1 MAEIVVSSLI
11 EKITETLASVAIRRI
26 GSLLAPERQVH
37 SKISDIKAELHVMQ
51 EYLRYAD
58 SYRGTDRQVVQ
69 AWLNGVR
76 DVAFQIEDIVDEYT
90 YLMARRNRSN
100 LLKDHLF
107 RVFNYYHHR
116 ALHDIATRL
125 EKVENKLGRLSE
137 TNRRYSLRIG
147 EGTSDN
153 SNNEREM
160 GRRLAVSA
168 HFLKEDDI
176 VGVQEQREQLIRWLT
191 DEEPRRTMVSVWGM
205 GGVGK
210 TTLVTGVYKAQRI
223 IGRFDCRLWV
233 YVSQSCTIDDLL
245 RRIMREFYRETT
257 EAAPHDICSMD
268 HRMLVETIRAHLQQ
282 KRYLIILDDVWQTDV
297 WTDVSDALFD
307 NNRGSRVVITT
318 RKQEV
323 ATKADDFRVVELK
336 PLKEEEAWTLFC
348 RKAFQREKHTIC
360 PQELE
365 YWARRL
371 VEKCE
376 GLPLAIVTL
385 GNVLAQSAKTELAWK
400 NVYDNLLWEKSNN
413 PDLHKV
419 SVILMLSINDLPTY
433 LRNCFLY
440 CSIFPEDYLLERKRL
455 IRLWVAEGFVKGE
468 RGESSMEEVAEDYL
482 NQLVGR
488 CMLQVVQWNE
498 FGRATRCQVHDLM
511 RDLIVARS
519 REENFCEIYDN
530 NSRGNGHHRVR
541 RLSIIGGRGDRQF
554 SMTLEQ
560 LCSFH
565 VFPSSSVLS
574 PILLPRF
581 KLLRVLDLH
590 FAPIDRVPDEVVH
603 LFNLRYLSV
612 RGTKVRELPK
622 AVGRLRNLETLDAWL
637 TCVENLPRGTTKLEN
652 LRHLMVKKIQS
663 KTSRYTNSVTGV
675 HTPHGI
681 ENLKSLQTLKAVVA
695 DEDMIKHLGNLTHLR
710 RLEIVEVRNMHCAKL
725 SKSIVKMKHL
735 RHLVI
740 ARKYRQE
747 TLPLEALSPPP
758 PLLRKLSL
766 YGKLDQDRLPNW
778 LISLANL
785 THLTLESSGIGE
797 DSLRLLSSLPNLV
810 FLILFEA
817 YDGQHLHFKA
827 EWFPQLKVLRLQDM
841 AHLSSI
847 EIEQGALMNLQEL
860 LLVRCGELK
869 MVPLGIENVTGLQ
882 RLELD
887 DMPEELVD
895 KLREGREIKE
905 DRLRIRHIPVIMNWA
920 KTGDNCWTEEA
931 LS

>member
-11 EKITETLASVAIRRI
+11 EKITEALASVAIRRV
-26 GSLLAPERQVH
+26 GSLLTPERQVH
-37 SKISDIKAELHVMQ
+37 SKISDIKGELHVMQ

-58 SYRGTDRQVVQ
+58 RYRGSDRQVVR

-90 YLMARRNRSN
+90 YIMARRNRSN
-100 LLKDHLF
+100 LLMGHLF
-107 RVFNYYHHR
+107 RVFNYYHDR

-125 EKVENKLGRLSE
+125 EKVEIKLGRLSE

-153 SNNEREM
+153 FNNEREM
-160 GRRLAVSA
+160 GWRLAVSA
-168 HFLKEDDI
+168 HFLKEDGI
-176 VGVQEQREQLIRWLT
+176 VGVEEQREQLIRWLT
-191 DEEPRRTMVSVWGM
+191 DEEPRRTTVSVWGM

-210 TTLVTGVYKAQRI
+210 TTLVTGVYKGQRI

-233 YVSQSCTIDDLL
+233 YVSQSCTTADLL
-245 RRIMREFYRETT
+245 RRIMREFYRETM

-297 WTDVSDALFD
+297 WTNASDALFD

-323 ATKADDFRVVELK
+323 ATMADDCRVVELK

-348 RKAFQREKHTIC
+348 RKAFQRERHRIC

-400 NVYDNLLWEKSNN
+400 NVHDNLLWEKSNN

-419 SVILMLSINDLPTY
+419 SVILSLSINDLPTY

-440 CSIFPEDYLLERKRL
+440 CSIFPEDYLIERKRL

-468 RGESSMEEVAEDYL
+468 TGESSREEVAEDYL

-488 CMLQVVQWNE
+488 CMLQVVRRNE
-498 FGRATRCQVHDLM
+498 FGRTTRCQVHDLM
-511 RDLIVARS
+511 RELIVARS
-519 REENFCEIYDN
+519 REENFCEIYDHN
-530 NSRGNGHHRVR
+530 LRGNAQHRVR
-541 RLSIIGGRGDRQF
+541 RLSIIGGRGDHQS

-574 PILLPRF
+574 PLLLPKF

-590 FAPIDRVPDEVVH
+590 CAPIDRVPDEVVH

-637 TCVENLPRGTTKLEN
+637 ASVENLPRGTTKLEN

-675 HTPHGI
+675 HAPDGI

-747 TLPLEALSPPP
+747 TLSLEALSPPP
-758 PLLRKLSL
+758 PLLRKLGL
-766 YGKLDQDRLPNW
+766 YGKLDQERLPNW

-785 THLTLESSGIGE
+785 THLTLQSSGFGE

-827 EWFPQLKVLRLQDM
+827 DWFPQLNVLRLQDM
-841 AHLSSI
+841 ARLSSI
-847 EIEQGALMNLQEL
+847 EIEQGALINLQEL
-860 LLVRCGELK
+860 LLVRCRELK
-869 MVPLGIENVTGLQ
+869 MVPLGLENVTRLQ

-887 DMPEELVD
+887 DMPKELVD
-895 KLREGREIKE
+895 KLREGRESKE
-905 DRLRIRHIPVIMNWA
+905 DRSRIQHIPVIMNWA
-920 KTGDNCWTEEA
+920 KTGDNCWTEER